1 MKQFVGILVFV
12 AAWVGS
18 GCSQHTSTNPQP
30 VFVIHGPTIVA
41 FFAPVTAKD
50 LDNDEDTNEALSDFQ
65 FYNGKV
71 GGPLHK
77 AGIEFYE
84 ADARSFKVRIGTT
97 VRIYG
102 TSKAGVGYYFIA
114 PGKEPHIE
122 SGVMT
127 DEDLLGAAR
136 KYFRLAI
143 R

>member
-30 VFVIHGPTIVA
+30 VFVIHGPTIIA

-84 ADARSFKVRIGTT
+84 ADARYFRIRIGKTIST
-97 VRIYG
+97 YRTGKY
-102 TSKAGVGYYFIA
+102 GVGYFFIA
-114 PGKEPHIE
+114 PGKKPHIVY
-122 SGVMT
+122 SVMT
-127 DEDLLGAAR
+127 DEDLLDEAR
-136 KYFRLAI
+136 NYFGLAF

>member
-50 LDNDEDTNEALSDFQ
+50 LDNDEDTNEALSDF
-65 FYNGKV
+65 
-71 GGPLHK
+71 PLHK